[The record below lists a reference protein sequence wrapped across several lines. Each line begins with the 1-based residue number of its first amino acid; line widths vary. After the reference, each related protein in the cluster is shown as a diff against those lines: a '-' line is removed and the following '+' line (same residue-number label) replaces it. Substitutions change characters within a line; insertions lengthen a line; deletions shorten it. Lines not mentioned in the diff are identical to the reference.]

1 MTYRK
6 IGGLH
11 FLRIGRVQLMFCLT
25 RKPLTRRQRDRKV
38 RRALA
43 IQNGA

>member
-6 IGGLH
+6 IGGIH
-11 FLRIGRVQLMFCLT
+11 FVRLWRLQLMFCLT
-25 RKPLTRRQRDRKV
+25 RKPLTRRQRDR
-38 RRALA
+38 RLARALA